1 MKGERI
7 MSRKV
12 SVCATIEYRYTVE
25 LDDDFD
31 ATNTDNLRIEVETED
46 PCCQDLMKVL
56 RELDVDCYA
65 ETVSIIDDDTGEVL
79 Y

>member
-1 MKGERI
+1 MR
-7 MSRKV
+7 RV
-12 SVCATIEYRYTVE
+12 SVCASIEYRYIVE

-31 ATNTDNLRIEVETED
+31 AMNTDNLCAEVDTED
-46 PCCQDLMKVL
+46 PYSHDLMKIL
-56 RELDVDCYA
+56 RERGADCYA

>member
-1 MKGERI
+1 MR
-7 MSRKV
+7 RV
-12 SVCATIEYRYTVE
+12 SVRATIEYDYIVE

-31 ATNTDNLRIEVETED
+31 ATNTDNLCVEVDAKD
-46 PCCQDLMKVL
+46 PYYHDLAKTL
-56 RELDVDCYA
+56 HELGADYYA

>member
-1 MKGERI
+1 
-7 MSRKV
+7 MSRTV
-12 SVCATIEYRYTVE
+12 SVCASIQYRYLVT

-31 ATNTDNLRIEVETED
+31 VTDTDSLCIEVDTED
-46 PCCQDLMKVL
+46 PYCHDLMTILENK
-56 RELDVDCYA
+56 DADCYA

>member
-1 MKGERI
+1 
-7 MSRKV
+7 MSRTV
-12 SVCATIEYRYTVE
+12 SVCASIEYRYLVT

-31 ATNTDNLRIEVETED
+31 VTDPDNLCIKVEDED
-46 PCCQDLMKVL
+46 PYLHDVAKAL
-56 RELDVDCYA
+56 RDNGADCYA